1 MAATT
6 AVISA
11 IGGYDA
17 ATIRPFVESVLRR
30 SRADLHLIDLPRTPR
45 PAWLQWLAGEPRVH
59 LHTCSQP
66 MPPRQL
72 GVMRFPLIL
81 QLMPTLNAE
90 HVLLCDSRDALLQAD
105 PFEFGD
111 AALET
116 SCLWLAM
123 EERTLEECPT
133 NLSWLRRDGNSE
145 ELAAIRQRPIL
156 CAGTILGSKSQ
167 LCQALIPLA
176 ERIKTRIHHQ
186 DEVPWALDQSTL
198 NLLAWQ
204 DQLGVP
210 FTARGNHD
218 GFALTLHHGEHL
230 CLDRAGRLLLGNG
243 QVAPIVHQYDR
254 IPWLADH
261 LLRQLNGFSQHG

>member
-1 MAATT
+1 
-6 AVISA
+6 
-11 IGGYDA
+11 
-17 ATIRPFVESVLRR
+17 
-30 SRADLHLIDLPRTPR
+30 
-45 PAWLQWLAGEPRVH
+45 
-59 LHTCSQP
+59 
-66 MPPRQL
+66 
-72 GVMRFPLIL
+72 
-81 QLMPTLNAE
+81 
-90 HVLLCDSRDALLQAD
+90 
-105 PFEFGD
+105 
-111 AALET
+111 
-116 SCLWLAM
+116 M
-123 EERTLEECPT
+123 EERTHEECPT

-156 CAGTILGSKSQ
+156 CSGTILGSKSL

-176 ERIKTRIHHQ
+176 ERIKTRIHHL
-186 DEVPWALDQSTL
+186 DEVPWGLDQSTL

-210 FTARGNHD
+210 FSARGNHD

-261 LLRQLNGFSQHG
+261 LLRQLDGFSQHG